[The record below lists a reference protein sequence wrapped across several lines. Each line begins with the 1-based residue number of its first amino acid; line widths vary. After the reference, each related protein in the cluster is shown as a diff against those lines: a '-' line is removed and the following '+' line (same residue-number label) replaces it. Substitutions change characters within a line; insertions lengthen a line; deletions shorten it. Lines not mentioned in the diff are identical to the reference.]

1 MVHTTQFI
9 KNGKTSGDPIEDT
22 EKLIELRTHVLDN
35 KIFNSEVEY
44 RGNGKLIGKK
54 NKDGKINTDQRPTT
68 EAFPDPS
75 LVVTISDEGK
85 LDKRKLKSGTYEI
98 INEDSIA
105 KSKSSI
111 QNAPYALLPVNKNSE
126 GKTQYIAVPLSP
138 RKLSDSNP
146 EVVKTLSTLIRMYA
160 QQKVNGSNEDLD
172 RIASRISDMVMFKNK
187 TSDVSSING
196 LKNII
201 SMFTYNH
208 TSFSDDL
215 KLTPGKTKN
224 SVIGVNEMKDGS
236 FTVTFGVEGGLNI
249 FKFKNGEVS
258 RLIGAAF
265 QPLNIDEAFND
276 LENELNSHFQ
286 SQIFYHNRSLM
297 GTTVNIPILHEVNGM
312 IDVKFESKPYEQLIK
327 ENTQTNLGSYNIGTQ
342 ENPRYIYTVQGNI
355 AFKQPKVEEKKVE
368 VKKVLN
374 MNVKPEPVAE
384 KFSLDDVK
392 PDKPARPQSKF
403 KKKGGAKI
411 EGLNDSLEGV
421 VFSPSL
427 TVQQPVRKYKVERLS
442 DFGYTVAEIFKKT
455 TNKDFKMVIRKGIAD
470 KTIIIKC

>member
-1 MVHTTQFI
+1 MNDT
-9 KNGKTSGDPIEDT
+9 KLSGDVNENIQ
-22 EKLIELRTHVLDN
+22 KVMQLREYILNNPDFV
-35 KIFNSEVEY
+35 SEVEY

-54 NKDGKINTDQRPTT
+54 TKDGKLNTEQRPTT
-68 EAFPDPS
+68 EAFPDSS
-75 LVVTISDEGK
+75 LVITISDEGK
-85 LDKRKLKSGTYEI
+85 LDKRKLKAGTYEI
-98 INEDSIA
+98 INEDSVA
-105 KSKSSI
+105 KSKNSI

-160 QQKVNGSNEDLD
+160 QQKVNGTNEDLD
-172 RIASRISDMVMFKNK
+172 RISNRISDMVMFKNK

-208 TSFSDDL
+208 TSFNDNL
-215 KLTPGKTKN
+215 NLIPGKTKN

-312 IDVKFESKPYEQLIK
+312 VDVKFESKSYEQLIK

-342 ENPRYIYTVQGNI
+342 ENPKYIYTVQGNI
-355 AFKQPKVEEKKVE
+355 SFKQPKVEEKKVE

-374 MNVKPEPVAE
+374 VNVKPEPVIE
-384 KFSLDDVK
+384 EFSLDDTK
-392 PDKPARPQSKF
+392 SDKPAIPKSKF

-421 VFSPSL
+421 VFSPS
-427 TVQQPVRKYKVERLS
+427 VIEESIQVES
-442 DFGYTVAEIFKKT
+442 EPIE
-455 TNKDFKMVIRKGIAD
+455 NKDNLGKSFIEFVNEQPKEIRQDLKRMLRD
-470 KTIIIKC
+470 KKIQTKCK

>member
-1 MVHTTQFI
+1 MTQDKI
-9 KNGKTSGDPIEDT
+9 SGDIQENIEGVMD
-22 EKLIELRTHVLDN
+22 LRNHIINNPDFT
-35 KIFNSEVEY
+35 SEVEY

-54 NKDGKINTDQRPTT
+54 NKEGKINTEQRPTT
-68 EAFPDPS
+68 EAFPDNS

-85 LDKRKLKSGTYEI
+85 LDKRKLKAGTYEI

-105 KSKSSI
+105 KSKTSI
-111 QNAPYALLPVNKNSE
+111 QNAPYALLPVNKNAE

-160 QQKVNGSNEDLD
+160 QQKVNGIDDNLK
-172 RIASRISDMVMFKNK
+172 RISERISDEVVFKNK

-208 TSFSDDL
+208 TSFNDNL
-215 KLTPGKTKN
+215 NLIPGKTKN

-342 ENPRYIYTVQGNI
+342 ENPKYIYTVQGNI

-368 VKKVLN
+368 VPNVVN
-374 MNVKPEPVAE
+374 VNVKSNQINAP
-384 KFSLDDVK
+384 KRDIKKGDDVEYILSAYNEREE
-392 PDKPARPQSKF
+392 PFRSSTIER
-403 KKKGGAKI
+403 GKI
-411 EGLNDSLEGV
+411 EA
-421 VFSPSL
+421 
-427 TVQQPVRKYKVERLS
+427 LS
-442 DFGYTVAEIFKKT
+442 
-455 TNKDFKMVIRKGIAD
+455 KDGRAYMLKG
-470 KTIIIKC
+470 K